1 MSLTARLHDQFEAE
15 ARRAHSKF
23 RLRVSLADTL
33 EDLRAA
39 QRLRHAVF
47 VEEMGA
53 RVPAA
58 ESGIESDRYDH
69 YCQHLLV
76 RDEACG
82 QVVGCYR
89 ILTDTQARRAGGFY
103 SQGEFDLTNILAQ
116 PGRFMEVGRTC
127 VHPDYRNGAV
137 IALLWSGLA
146 RYMLMHRYDYLMG
159 CASIPLRAGTHEA
172 HAIFQQLRR
181 DYLSDDTLRVQPR
194 QSLPQL
200 GLTDRDEQRVTIP
213 PLLKAYLRVGA
224 RICGEPAWDREFNV
238 ADLFLLLRADDIV
251 GRYARHFLNRA

>member
-1 MSLTARLHDQFEAE
+1 
-15 ARRAHSKF
+15 
-23 RLRVSLADTL
+23 
-33 EDLRAA
+33 
-39 QRLRHAVF
+39 
-47 VEEMGA
+47 
-53 RVPAA
+53 
-58 ESGIESDRYDH
+58 
-69 YCQHLLV
+69 
-76 RDEACG
+76 
-82 QVVGCYR
+82 
-89 ILTDTQARRAGGFY
+89 
-103 SQGEFDLTNILAQ
+103 
-116 PGRFMEVGRTC
+116 

-194 QSLPQL
+194 QPLPQL
-200 GLTDRDEQRVTIP
+200 GLTDRDEQRATIP
-213 PLLKAYLRVGA
+213 LLLKAYLRVGA

-238 ADLFLLLRADDIV
+238 ADLFLLLRADDIA